1 MLAPFQISPSFHVL
15 RVSVLSVGNRFK
27 WTVREDGGKV
37 VESASESYATKTAA
51 FRAGNAAARA
61 FRKCI
66 ADKHPPATPASVK
79 SRLNN
84 GGPSAPVS
92 EATPRSF

>member
-1 MLAPFQISPSFHVL
+1 MLAPFRIFPNFQLL
-15 RVSVLSVGNRFK
+15 RVSVLSASNRFN

-37 VESASESYATKTAA
+37 VASASESYATETAA
-51 FRAGNAAARA
+51 LRAGNAAARA
-61 FRKCI
+61 FRKRI